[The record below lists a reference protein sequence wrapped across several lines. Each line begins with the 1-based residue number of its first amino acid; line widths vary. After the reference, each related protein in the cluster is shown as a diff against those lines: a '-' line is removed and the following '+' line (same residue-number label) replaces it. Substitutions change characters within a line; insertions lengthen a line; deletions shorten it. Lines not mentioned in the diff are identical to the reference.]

1 VSAAGPTVRVD
12 ISGLDPGGT
21 VMFPFERDGESL
33 EGFILRHEDAFYAYV
48 NRCAHVTL
56 SLDVGDGNVMDE
68 KRQFILC
75 SAHGARY
82 LPESGECFMGPVVG
96 RKLQTLPVSL
106 DGDFAEISI
115 VPCPAGWPGA

>member
-1 VSAAGPTVRVD
+1 
-12 ISGLDPGGT
+12 
-21 VMFPFERDGESL
+21 MFPFERDGESL
-33 EGFILRHEDAFYAYV
+33 EGFVLRHEDAFYAYV
-48 NRCAHVTL
+48 NRCAHVTF

-82 LPESGECFMGPVVG
+82 LPASGECFMGPVVG

-115 VPCPAGWPGA
+115 VPCPTGWPAS